1 MVCHVVALGDGELL
15 AVGNR
20 ESLASLVGSLQIE
33 SDANPNK
40 GLSRF
45 LSRRVCRRGKVR
57 AFLEEDRVK
66 SWQCVLA

>member
-1 MVCHVVALGDGELL
+1 MVCHVVSLKWGITRGRDQ
-15 AVGNR
+15 
-20 ESLASLVGSLQIE
+20 ESLASLVGTLE
-33 SDANPNK
+33 TKSDANPNE

-57 AFLEEDRVK
+57 AFLEEDRVN

>member
-1 MVCHVVALGDGELL
+1 MVCHAVSLGRGITRGRD
-15 AVGNR
+15 R
-20 ESLASLVGSLQIE
+20 ESLASLVGSLE
-33 SDANPNK
+33 TKSDANPNE

-66 SWQCVLA
+66 SWQGVLA

>member
-1 MVCHVVALGDGELL
+1 MVCHVVSLGREITRGRDREL
-15 AVGNR
+15 
-20 ESLASLVGSLQIE
+20 LASLVGSLETE
-33 SDANPNK
+33 SDTNPNE